1 MSKENER
8 GRHPHPVI
16 FCPMTLQHLF
26 LTSKF
31 PLGYGS
37 LDPDGTWDMG
47 SCLTEKE
54 SKAHRES
61 RRGEMN
67 LTVGMIWD
75 SGPRSS
81 TAGGYGAT
89 PLLSLNLRLILTNI
103 SALREHNLSSQVT
116 MAVCGFLSMDVPPRP
131 LGPCR
136 GGSNENS
143 LPYVTAVFC
152 SMPRI
157 LTIVLR
163 RCCVLVVSCLLMQL

>member
-67 LTVGMIWD
+67 LTVGMIDLQVHLPPFGQEPPASTWD
-75 SGPRSS
+75 S
-81 TAGGYGAT
+81 
-89 PLLSLNLRLILTNI
+89 
-103 SALREHNLSSQVT
+103 
-116 MAVCGFLSMDVPPRP
+116 
-131 LGPCR
+131 
-136 GGSNENS
+136 ENTS
-143 LPYVTAVFC
+143 PYK
-152 SMPRI
+152 
-157 LTIVLR
+157 
-163 RCCVLVVSCLLMQL
+163 